1 MCDWALRSK
10 DWEKPWNSNV
20 MINGVEMDNKSQRIN
35 SKNNAWDLAIIK
47 LCEVICCEAITFHSI
62 SDSRSR
68 WPALLIQDMFIT
80 SGAKKSVS
88 MPWEGDFC

>member
-35 SKNNAWDLAIIK
+35 SKNNA
-47 LCEVICCEAITFHSI
+47 
-62 SDSRSR
+62 
-68 WPALLIQDMFIT
+68 
-80 SGAKKSVS
+80 
-88 MPWEGDFC
+88 